1 MVSENESDLRRAI
14 IFFQE
19 QGDLSHSASI
29 KAMALPKEGDD
40 IFLTAARVLQMD
52 VLVVMDA
59 WEVCSALHTLLEME
73 LLDGGDG
80 SETAATDII
89 EVLADEDS
97 VQALNVAE
105 ERAFKADQSP

>member
-1 MVSENESDLRRAI
+1 MAYENEADLRRALT
-14 IFFQE
+14 FFQE

-40 IFLTAARVLQMD
+40 IFLTAARVLQID
-52 VLVVMDA
+52 VLVVMEA
-59 WEVCSALHTLLEME
+59 WEVCSVWQTLLEME

-80 SETAATDII
+80 SETAATDIMEI
-89 EVLADEDS
+89 LADENS

-105 ERAFKADQSP
+105 ERAFQAT